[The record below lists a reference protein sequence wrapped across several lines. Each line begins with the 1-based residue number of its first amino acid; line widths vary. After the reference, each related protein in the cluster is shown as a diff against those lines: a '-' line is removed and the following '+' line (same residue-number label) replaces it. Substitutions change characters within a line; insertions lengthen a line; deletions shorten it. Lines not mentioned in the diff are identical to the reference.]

1 MPRHQSQPTSTLPPG
16 FVLRYIIGAVIVAGG
31 LIASSIATGH
41 VLATLVSTAKGIPAC
56 GAAPGPNCL
65 ADYPATV
72 EQKQQSSDSSNVTL
86 VLHTSFLSDT
96 NDSDECFGTAC
107 VDLVPISNSASG
119 QLYPPE
125 NVRIRAGD
133 GRVVSILTANGSITT
148 QDAPGVA
155 VLDTVADLVGV
166 LYLFAL
172 TALFAG
178 GYVVLAISTNLWR
191 IHPIRWL
198 RAVTAAQVLFGV
210 VSVALLI
217 GFAVGGPVGLV
228 ILGVVALAGFISS
241 HVARRHVTRASRPY
255 AAMTTSGPTPGELA
269 FANRHWGSLIAAL
282 YLLAAFPVPIGID
295 VTLRLIHDGY
305 NTAGALIPA
314 VIGVALGAFLVFKVD
329 QSMRRSSA
337 RSAGTVTN

>member
-16 FVLRYIIGAVIVAGG
+16 FVLRYIIGAVIVLGG

-41 VLATLVSTAKGIPAC
+41 VLATLASTAKGIPAC

-65 ADYPATV
+65 TDYQATL
-72 EQKQQSSDSSNVTL
+72 EQAQQSSDSSNVTL

-96 NDSDECFGTAC
+96 NDGDECFGTAC
-107 VDLVPISNSASG
+107 VDLVPISGSLSG
-119 QLYPPE
+119 QLHPPE

-155 VLDTVADLVGV
+155 ILDTVANLVAG
-166 LYLFAL
+166 LYLAAL

-178 GYVVLAISTNLWR
+178 GYVVLAIRTGLWR

-198 RAVTAAQVLFGV
+198 RAVTAFQILFGV

-228 ILGVVALAGFISS
+228 ILGVVALAGFVSS
-241 HVARRHVTRASRPY
+241 HVARRHATRAY
-255 AAMTTSGPTPGELA
+255 AAMTTSGPTPRELA
-269 FANRHWGSLIAAL
+269 FANRHLGSLMAAF

-295 VTLRLIHDGY
+295 VTLRLIHDGS
-305 NTAGALIPA
+305 NTAVATIPA
-314 VIGVALGAFLVFKVD
+314 VIGAVLGAFLVFKLD
-329 QSMRRSSA
+329 QSVRRSSV